1 MAGKRVYVAG
11 HRGLVGS
18 ALVRRLERENC
29 GHLLVRT
36 HAQLDLTDQ
45 GAVRAFFEVERPE
58 VVFLAAAR
66 VGGILANST
75 YPAEFIRDNLLI
87 AANLIESSHRYG
99 VEKLVNLGSSC
110 IYPRLAAQPMKEEAL
125 LTGPLE
131 PTNKPYAVAKIAALE
146 MVTSYRRQYGFK
158 GISAMPTNLYGPG
171 DNFDLES
178 SHVLPALLRK
188 IHKAHVD
195 QAEEVV
201 LWGTGTPRREF
212 LHCDDLADALVFLAR
227 NYDGESIVAQPA
239 HHREEF
245 GHLPFVEACR
255 RFVEDEEPCLGV
267 ECAGNRD
274 HLLHRNGKGAEF
286 GVDIACDI
294 EPCQGRL
301 SATADG
307 TPVEKAERTGLAS
320 ECDIFRN
327 RERRDKVHLLVNGA
341 DTLAF
346 RVFWRPW

>member
-1 MAGKRVYVAG
+1 MQLAGKRVYVAG

-227 NYDGESIVAQPA
+227 NYDGESIVNVGWGSDVTI
-239 HHREEF
+239 RE
-245 GHLPFVEACR
+245 
-255 RFVEDEEPCLGV
+255 LGERV
-267 ECAGNRD
+267 ARVVGYSGSLAFD
-274 HLLHRNGKGAEF
+274 ASK
-286 GVDIACDI
+286 
-294 EPCQGRL
+294 P
-301 SATADG
+301 DG
-307 TPVEKAERTGLAS
+307 TPRKLLDVSRLTEMGWRPSITLDQGLAS
-320 ECDIFRN
+320 TYAWFVENLEACAR
-327 RERRDKVHLLVNGA
+327 
-341 DTLAF
+341 
-346 RVFWRPW
+346 